1 MAEQLTDTALRE
13 LVAQWVRVALG
24 ELVADDGLEDEGE
37 QNTVV
42 PLQSF
47 YGRVEEGEPTKGL
60 AALK

>member
-42 PLQSF
+42 PLQ
-47 YGRVEEGEPTKGL
+47 
-60 AALK
+60 